1 MAFNRVTM
9 SKTTKPKAEPK
20 RKTAVDEQPAQHIY
34 SAQLQRDIDNAEEI
48 RKWVNRFNFIANLDP
63 IQFKRFYRTVQT
75 TGMSASQVVDSQR
88 GSFPDKGI

>member
-1 MAFNRVTM
+1 M

-20 RKTAVDEQPAQHIY
+20 RKTPADDQPAQHTY

-63 IQFKRFYRTVQT
+63 IQFKRFYRTVQI

-88 GSFPDKGI
+88 GSFLDKGI

>member
-1 MAFNRVTM
+1 M
-9 SKTTKPKAEPK
+9 SKTTKPKAEPTPK
-20 RKTAVDEQPAQHIY
+20 RKTAVDEQPAQHIE

-63 IQFKRFYRTVQT
+63 IQFKKFYRTVQT

>member
-1 MAFNRVTM
+1 M
-9 SKTTKPKAEPK
+9 SKTTKPKAEPTPK
-20 RKTAVDEQPAQHIY
+20 RKTAADEQPARHIE

-63 IQFKRFYRTVQT
+63 IQFKKFYRTVQT